1 LTQTHEQSTSF
12 ESEQQFLAILRN
24 IINIFTVQN
33 CNMATTTIK
42 YLGNLRTE
50 CTHLQS
56 GTVIHT
62 DAPTD
67 NHGKGEKFS
76 PTDLVATAYA
86 SCLITIMGIYCNE
99 RNISFVHADATV
111 TKIMASSPRR
121 IGKLVIQLDLSGNQ
135 WDAETAEAV
144 IRAGKAC
151 PVAKTISSEVEIEFD
166 IHV

>member
-1 LTQTHEQSTSF
+1 MPTST
-12 ESEQQFLAILRN
+12 
-24 IINIFTVQN
+24 V
-33 CNMATTTIK
+33 K
-42 YLGNLRTE
+42 YLGGLRTE

-86 SCLITIMGIYCNE
+86 SCMLTFIGIFCAEHGYTFE
-99 RNISFVHADATV
+99 KGDATV
-111 TKIMASSPRR
+111 TKVMAASPRR
-121 IGKLVIQLDLSGNQ
+121 IGKLVIEMNLAGNG
-135 WDAETAEAV
+135 WDEQTAEKV

-151 PVAKTISSEVEIEFD
+151 PVTKSVSEDMEIEITFN
-166 IHV
+166 V